1 MPNSNRIPPPPGPTD
16 ETMPEIPIFPGTDT
30 AFFMSRGRHLMFT
43 PMQELLAICDRLAL
57 QARAL
62 GRDSMAPDFEII
74 AEAARH
80 LVSQLEDGDKTG
92 TQHRKLTSIMAG
104 LASSA
109 QAGARWPTRL
119 PPLASPRHQKT
130 YSVLVVEDN
139 PRSSDVVSLLLEQ
152 DGHQTTLAVDGE
164 KALQK
169 IEEQTFD
176 LVLLDILLPEIN
188 GYQVLQTIRSTPR
201 FHHLP
206 VIVLSGV
213 SEMDSVVR
221 CIEMGADDYL
231 PKPFNPVL
239 LRARIEACLEKKWLR
254 DKEEAS
260 LHQLQI
266 EREKS
271 EILLRS
277 ILPEP
282 IAERLK
288 QGEQTIVDHFEDAT
302 VLFADLVGFSKL
314 ASRLTPQ
321 ELVQTLNGIFTE
333 FDRLAD
339 EHGLEKIKTIGD
351 AYMLVGGLPTPSDD
365 HPSAVASMALAM
377 QQCIRDYNRQ
387 HGSEL
392 NIRIGLHTGPV
403 IAGIIGRNK
412 FTYDLWGDTVNVAS
426 RMESQGQP
434 GAIQLTIVTAERI
447 RNEFLFE
454 PRGVIDV
461 KGKGEM
467 NTFLLLGRK

>member
-1 MPNSNRIPPPPGPTD
+1 
-16 ETMPEIPIFPGTDT
+16 
-30 AFFMSRGRHLMFT
+30 
-43 PMQELLAICDRLAL
+43 
-57 QARAL
+57 
-62 GRDSMAPDFEII
+62 
-74 AEAARH
+74 
-80 LVSQLEDGDKTG
+80 
-92 TQHRKLTSIMAG
+92 
-104 LASSA
+104 
-109 QAGARWPTRL
+109 
-119 PPLASPRHQKT
+119 
-130 YSVLVVEDN
+130 
-139 PRSSDVVSLLLEQ
+139 
-152 DGHQTTLAVDGE
+152 
-164 KALQK
+164 
-169 IEEQTFD
+169 
-176 LVLLDILLPEIN
+176 LVLLDILLPEVN
-188 GYQVLQTIRSTPR
+188 GYKVLETIRSDPR
-201 FHHLP
+201 FRHLP

-254 DKEEAS
+254 DKEEAN

-288 QGEQTIVDHFEDAT
+288 QGEHTIVDQFEDVT
-302 VLFADLVGFSKL
+302 VLFADLVGFSRL
-314 ASRLTPQ
+314 AARLTPQ
-321 ELVQTLNGIFTE
+321 ELVQTLNEIFTE
-333 FDRLAD
+333 FDRLAV

-351 AYMLVGGLPTPSDD
+351 AYMVVGGLPMPSDN
-365 HPSAVASMALAM
+365 HPMAVASMALAI
-377 QQCIRDYNRQ
+377 QRFIQEYNLK

-447 RNEFLFE
+447 RSEFHFE

-467 NTFLLLGRK
+467 STFLLLGRK